1 MALPDFSPIS
11 KMSKVI
17 LPPTGNVVN
26 VTTSS
31 LPFGVYVSTEYWSEQ
46 QISAYK
52 TGSAEQVAYVY
63 KRLGGDVVDIELV
76 ETQVH
81 AAYEEALLEYSY
93 LINLHQ
99 SKNSLPF
106 LLGHETGSFN
116 SDGQL
121 TGSNSGSLLNAN
133 LSFPKMHFTYAKN
146 LSLGINTQVGLNG
159 NEPIYSASFDMV
171 PGRQDYDLQEIISSS
186 ANSYG
191 IELNNKRIN
200 IQKVYYKTAGASWN
214 FYGYFG
220 GLNVV
225 GNLSTYGQ
233 YADDSTFEIIPAW
246 QNKMQAMA
254 YEDAIKT
261 RVSHWS
267 FQLRNNIL
275 RLFPVP
281 NNASPLK
288 FWFDFTI
295 PSSPWSEAPQTSGSA
310 VTDSGIN
317 GINNMNSLPFQ
328 NIPYDKINSIG
339 KQWIRRFALAICKEM
354 LGQIRGKIDK
364 IPIPGDSVTLNA
376 DKLLSEAKEEI
387 EKLREELKTQLSE
400 MTYVKIGEDGAKI
413 MDDNSKI
420 NSYVPNLIFVG

>member
-17 LPPTGNVVN
+17 LPPTGNILN
-26 VTTSS
+26 VTNAN
-31 LPFGVYVSTEYWSEQ
+31 LPFGVYIESQYWSEE
-46 QISAYK
+46 QIAAYK
-52 TGSAEQVAYVY
+52 TGSIEQVAYVY

-76 ETQVH
+76 ESQVF

-93 LINLHQ
+93 LLNLHQ

-121 TGSNSGSLLNAN
+121 TGSNSENLANAN
-133 LSFPKMHFTYAKN
+133 LAFPKMQFTYARN
-146 LSLGINTQVGLNG
+146 LSMGINTQVGVNS
-159 NEPIYSASFDMV
+159 NEPIFSASFDMV
-171 PGRQDYDLQEIISSS
+171 PGKQDYDLQAVVS
-186 ANSYG
+186 ASAAIYG

-246 QNKMQAMA
+246 QNKLQAMA

-261 RVSHWS
+261 RVSDWS
-267 FQLRNNIL
+267 FQIRNNIL

-281 NNASPLK
+281 NNASALK
-288 FWFDFTI
+288 FWFDFTV
-295 PSSPWSEAPQTSGSA
+295 PSSPWNDVPQVSGSVA
-310 VTDSGIN
+310 LESGVG

-354 LGQIRGKIDK
+354 LGQIRGKFDK
-364 IPIPGDSVTLNA
+364 VPLPGDSVTLNA
-376 DKLLSEAKEEI
+376 DKLLGEAKEEMD
-387 EKLREELKTQLSE
+387 KLREELKTQLAE
-400 MTYVKIGEDGAKI
+400 MTYSKIGEDGAKM
-413 MDDNSKI
+413 MDDASKT

>member
-1 MALPDFSPIS
+1 MALPDFSPLS

-17 LPPTGNVVN
+17 LPVTGDTANVI
-26 VTTSS
+26 SDK
-31 LPFGVYVSTEYWSEQ
+31 LPFGIYVSSDYWSNEQ
-46 QISAYK
+46 INAYK
-52 TGSAEQVAYVY
+52 TGSAEQVAFVY

-99 SKNSLPF
+99 SKNALPF
-106 LLGHETGSFN
+106 VLGQETGSFN

-133 LSFPKMHFTYAKN
+133 LAFPKMQFTYAKN
-146 LSLGINTQVGLNG
+146 ISMGVNTMVGINS
-159 NEPIYSASFDMV
+159 NEPIYSASLDMV
-171 PGRQDYDLQEIISSS
+171 PGQQDYDLQAIVS
-186 ANSYG
+186 ASAAAKG
-191 IELNNKRIN
+191 WDVAGKRIN
-200 IQKVYYKTAGASWN
+200 ILKVYYKTPGASWN

-246 QNKMQAMA
+246 QNKLQAMA
-254 YEDAIKT
+254 YKDAIKT
-261 RVSHWS
+261 RVSDWS

-288 FWFDFTI
+288 YWFEFTV
-295 PSSPWSEAPQTSGSA
+295 SSNAWNTTPQTSGSTA
-310 VTDSGIN
+310 IESGVN

-354 LGQIRGKIDK
+354 LGQVRGKFDK
-364 IPIPGDSVTLNA
+364 VPIPGDSVTLNA
-376 DKLLSEAKEEI
+376 DKLLGEAKEEM
-387 EKLREELKTQLSE
+387 EKLREELKTQLAD
-400 MTYVKIGEDGAKI
+400 MTYMKIGEDSAKM
-413 MDDNSKI
+413 MDDASKI
-420 NSYVPNLIFVG
+420 NSFVPNAIFVG

>member
-1 MALPDFSPIS
+1 MALPDFSPLS
-11 KMSKVI
+11 KMSKVV
-17 LPPTGNVVN
+17 LPVTGDTINVI
-26 VTTSS
+26 SDK
-31 LPFGVYVSTEYWSEQ
+31 LPFGIYVSSDYWSSD
-46 QISAYK
+46 QINAYK

-99 SKNSLPF
+99 SKNALPF
-106 LLGHETGSFN
+106 VLGQETGSFN

-133 LSFPKMHFTYAKN
+133 LAFPKMQFTYAKN
-146 LSLGINTQVGLNG
+146 ISMGVNTMVGINS
-159 NEPIYSASFDMV
+159 NEPIYSASLDMV
-171 PGRQDYDLQEIISSS
+171 PGKQDYDLQAIVS
-186 ANSYG
+186 ASAAEKG
-191 IELNNKRIN
+191 WDVAGKRIN
-200 IQKVYYKTAGASWN
+200 ILKVYYKTPGASWN

-246 QNKMQAMA
+246 QNKLQAMA
-254 YEDAIKT
+254 YKDAIKT
-261 RVSHWS
+261 RVSDWS

-288 FWFDFTI
+288 YWFEFTV
-295 PSSPWSEAPQTSGSA
+295 SSNAWSTTPQVSGSTA
-310 VTDSGIN
+310 VESGVN

-354 LGQIRGKIDK
+354 LGQIRGKFDK
-364 IPIPGDSVTLNA
+364 VPIPGDSVTLNA
-376 DKLLSEAKEEI
+376 DKLLGEAKEEM
-387 EKLREELKTQLSE
+387 EKLREELKTQLAD
-400 MTYVKIGEDGAKI
+400 MTYMKIGEDSAKM
-413 MDDNSKI
+413 MDDASKI
-420 NSYVPNLIFVG
+420 NSFVPNAIFVG